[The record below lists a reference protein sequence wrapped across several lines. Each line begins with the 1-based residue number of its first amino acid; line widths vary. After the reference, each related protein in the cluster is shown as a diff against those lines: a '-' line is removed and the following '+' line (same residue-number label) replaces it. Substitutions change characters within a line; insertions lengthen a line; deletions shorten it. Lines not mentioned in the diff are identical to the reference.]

1 MDRTDHMGGGDST
14 CGNGNY
20 ERQAKSSL
28 VHDWTCKATSWR
40 P

>member
-1 MDRTDHMGGGDST
+1 MDRNDHMGGGDST

-28 VHDWTCKATSWR
+28 VHNLTRKATS
-40 P
+40 